1 MSGGLLT
8 VNLAAVAENYRRMRS
23 RVSSACEVAAV
34 LKADAYGLGAAQV
47 APALAAAGAWTFFV
61 ALPEEGER
69 LRAFVPPDA
78 TIYIL
83 SGPVASPWQG
93 SAVLDVFQR
102 ANLRPVLS
110 TPQQVAAW
118 VGGGL
123 ADRPFALQVESGMNR
138 LGMDH
143 ADVAALPDTLKPA
156 LVMSHLAC
164 ADDPQ
169 HPQNAD
175 QLARFTALRQR
186 FPRAR
191 ASLGASA
198 GILLGADYH
207 FDMVRPGIALY
218 GGNPQPSL
226 PSPVCPVVTLEVVL
240 LQVRRVDLAGAV
252 GYGATHS
259 VTPGTRLATVAAGYA
274 DGLLRALS
282 GCGFGLLAGQR
293 VPLVGRVSMDLISFD
308 VSSVPEAEAQP
319 GQSMTLIAGG
329 QDRLGVGLEEVATAA
344 GTISYEILTALGQR
358 YARRYVNPV

>member
-1 MSGGLLT
+1 MTGGLLT
-8 VNLAAVAENYRRMRS
+8 IDLAAVAENYRRLRS
-23 RVSSACEVAAV
+23 RVSPACEVAAV

-47 APALAAAGAWTFFV
+47 SPALTNAGVGTFFV

-69 LRAFVPPDA
+69 LRAFVPPEA

-83 SGPVASPWQG
+83 SGPVVSPWEG
-93 SAVLDVFQR
+93 GAVGLEVFQR

-118 VGGGL
+118 VGAGL
-123 ADRPFALQVESGMNR
+123 SDHPFALQVESGMNR
-138 LGMDH
+138 LGMDS
-143 ADVAALPDTLKPA
+143 ADVMALPDTLKPA

-164 ADDPQ
+164 ADDPK
-169 HPQNAD
+169 HPQNAE
-175 QLARFTALRQR
+175 QLGRFRALREK
-186 FPRAR
+186 FPGVP
-191 ASLGASA
+191 ASLAASA
-198 GILLGADYH
+198 GTLLGADYH

-218 GGNPQPSL
+218 GGNPQPSE
-226 PSPVCPVVTLEVVL
+226 PSPVSPVVTLEVTIV
-240 LQVRRVDLAGAV
+240 QVRRVDLAGAV

-282 GCGFGLLAGQR
+282 GRGYGLLAGHR

-308 VSSVPEAEAQP
+308 VSAVPEAEAQT
-319 GQSMTLIAGG
+319 GRSITLISGEK
-329 QDRLGVGLEEVATAA
+329 GLELESVAAAA
-344 GTISYEILTALGQR
+344 GTISYEVLTSLGQR